1 MLNRGERAVRLVEN
15 ATALPNT
22 RFHSRL
28 LHDSAAARSE
38 FFSECLYECA
48 DSDLVFFDPDNGME
62 VRSVPYGRK
71 RSSKYLYWRELEETW
86 RRGRSPLVYQH
97 FGRQKRDEFVADLAY
112 QFTAHTGAELVWS
125 FRTSHVVFFLVPQK
139 RHLDFFERGVTR
151 VGDSWGGQID
161 GQRH

>member
-1 MLNRGERAVRLVEN
+1 MNHGERAVRHVEN

-28 LHDSAAARSE
+28 LHDSAVARDT
-38 FFSECLYECA
+38 FLRECLSECA

-62 VRSVPYGRK
+62 VKSVPYGRK
-71 RSSKYLYWRELEETW
+71 RSSKYLYWREVEETW
-86 RRGRSPLVYQH
+86 RRGQSLLVYQH

-139 RHLDFFERGVTR
+139 RHLDFVEQSVTR
-151 VGDSWGGQID
+151 VGDTWGGQIEVR
-161 GQRH
+161 RH